1 MMQCTVTGQLLQCQK
16 KIIIEK
22 SVNYLIASFTF
33 DNDWDGL
40 IKLAQFVR
48 EDKFLQLV
56 LEDDR
61 CVVPWEMLQT
71 DGSFLM
77 TVLGVNREGEDAK
90 VITCNGVVIKVYRSG
105 LVEDQTPD
113 DPTPVLD
120 ETILAQC
127 IAAKEAAEAAAQSA
141 SESATVAGNSRDEAG
156 ASAEGARA
164 SAAAAVS
171 AKSEAVQAK
180 DTAVSAGA
188 DAVSA
193 KSEAVSAKDTA
204 VASRE
209 AAEAARNDAQAYK
222 EAAEQAAEVLEN
234 TPHLAYDDDGDTIVD
249 YGEDADG

>member
-77 TVLGVNREGEDAK
+77 TVLGVNREGEDTK

-141 SESATVAGNSRDEAG
+141 SESATVAGNSRDEAV

-164 SAAAAVS
+164 SAAAA
-171 AKSEAVQAK
+171 
-180 DTAVSAGA
+180 G
-188 DAVSA
+188 SA

>member
-77 TVLGVNREGEDAK
+77 TVLGVNREGEDTK

-141 SESATVAGNSRDEAG
+141 SESATVAGNSRDEAV

-164 SAAAAVS
+164 SAAA
-171 AKSEAVQAK
+171 
-180 DTAVSAGA
+180 
-188 DAVSA
+188 AVSA

>member
-141 SESATVAGNSRDEAG
+141 SESATVAGNSRDEAV

-164 SAAAAVS
+164 SAAA
-171 AKSEAVQAK
+171 
-180 DTAVSAGA
+180 
-188 DAVSA
+188 AVSA

-249 YGEDADG
+249 YGEDADD